1 MARYQFDEKDTPSA
15 SVADVAN
22 GVLDILV
29 RLAGLVLLCIGLWT
43 AVAII
48 KEAWALYQNPNN
60 GAVERFAQ
68 AIDQGS
74 HLDRLLSPKRLSN
87 MTGSIA
93 GTGGNPASEFGAGAA
108 PEASPDAAVGAAAAK
123 PPTPSPADTQPEEP
137 LKLSYFM
144 AWAILL
150 LVMLLVGRLSL
161 AAIKTGG
168 ELALHDVQLK
178 RFARQLLREMNRGR
192 ET

>member
-1 MARYQFDEKDTPSA
+1 MARYKFDEKDTPSA
-15 SVADVAN
+15 TVADVAN

-29 RLAGLVLLCIGLWT
+29 RLAGLLLLCIGLWT

-48 KEAWALYQNPNN
+48 KEAWGLYQNPNN

-87 MTGSIA
+87 MNGSI
-93 GTGGNPASEFGAGAA
+93 GRTDGSPASEFGAGTA
-108 PEASPDAAVGAAAAK
+108 PEGSTDAAAGAAAAN
-123 PPTPSPADTQPEEP
+123 PPTPATADTQPEEQ

-168 ELALHDVQLK
+168 ELALHDVQMK